1 MYKVKST
8 AFYGALFDAFDTD
21 LNGEL
26 SFVEFLMAI
35 STTSQKDQE
44 KKLKIVFKVYDI
56 NKDGKIEKKEII
68 KILKSIVKLNEKLD
82 MISDSEIEAVA
93 IEFFSKLDTNKDN
106 YISEQEFIEGCMK
119 NQTIM
124 ESLNS
129 FA

>member
-56 NKDGKIEKKEII
+56 NKDGKIEKKEITL
-68 KILKSIVKLNEKLD
+68 KCILFVK
-82 MISDSEIEAVA
+82 
-93 IEFFSKLDTNKDN
+93 
-106 YISEQEFIEGCMK
+106 
-119 NQTIM
+119 
-124 ESLNS
+124 
-129 FA
+129 